1 MKKLLSIAA
10 GFALLLVVEYA
21 YAVPSFARQ
30 TGLSCNVCHSNPP
43 ELTAFGR
50 DFKLRG
56 YLLTAMTPSDKVGT
70 SKSLLLSKYIPLSFM
85 ILISN
90 TTFQSNAPSTQ
101 NSAVGFPQ
109 QLSLFLAGGIASH
122 FGALA
127 QVTYSHSSDTFAMDN
142 TDLRYA
148 NETKLG
154 GKELDYG
161 ITLNNNPT
169 VSDLWNST
177 PAWGFPW
184 ISSESG
190 VSPIA
195 ATLIDGTLGQ
205 DVAGAGVY
213 SMWNK
218 HLYAEVSAYRSEH
231 EGGPVPVNGAGFQYN
246 ISAAA
251 PYWRVAW
258 QQTMG
263 VNYLEVGTYG
273 MAANSHPNS
282 VTGPVDRYIDP
293 SFDFQFERPFGANLL
308 DAHGT
313 WIHESSN
320 LGGTFAAGGATVLDH
335 TLNTF
340 RVDST
345 YHWTS
350 KYSATGALFRTTG
363 TADPLLYAS
372 APTTGSQ
379 NGSPETAGYT
389 VQFAWWPAQNVDI
402 DLNYTGYTRFNGAS
416 MNYDGAN
423 RNASDNNTVYMAL
436 WLLF

>member
-177 PAWGFPW
+177 PAWCFPW

-190 VSPIA
+190 VGSIA
-195 ATLIDGTLGQ
+195 APLIDGTLGE

-258 QQTMG
+258 QQTLG
-263 VNYLEVGTYG
+263 ANYLEVGTYG
-273 MAANSHPNS
+273 LAANSHPNA

-320 LGGTFAAGGATVLDH
+320 LGGTFAAGGAAVLDH
-335 TLNTF
+335 KLNTF

-372 APTTGSQ
+372 APTTGSL